1 LRNKLLLTKLERIVG
16 LICDCCREGATTTSS
31 IPKVIVRAGQT
42 LNGILRTLN
51 ADYAKIQEGLL
62 SVLYQVLTGK
72 SFELMLAV
80 ATVEGELKTFVT
92 KLIKFNECSK
102 QINEPV
108 PDKTAATRAMLF
120 DVSFLMLCSIVQ
132 TYGSDV
138 SLAFRISFT
147 KRDFVILYITKCR
160 LRKLIFR
167 LSWRKAEIR
176 SSSNGCANACRN
188 GTS

>member
-1 LRNKLLLTKLERIVG
+1 MKNKLFLIKLRQLNFYLRYI
-16 LICDCCREGATTTSS
+16 IYHCREGATTTSS

-138 SLAFRISFT
+138 SL
-147 KRDFVILYITKCR
+147 
-160 LRKLIFR
+160 LIYVTNFIHR
-167 LSWRKAEIR
+167 
-176 SSSNGCANACRN
+176 
-188 GTS
+188 

>member
-1 LRNKLLLTKLERIVG
+1 LRNKLFLTKFERIVG
-16 LICDCCREGATTTSS
+16 FICDCCREGATTTSS

-147 KRDFVILYITKCR
+147 ERDFVILYR
-160 LRKLIFR
+160 LRKLVFR
-167 LSWRKAEIR
+167 LSWRKAEIH